1 MRGLY
6 ATAAILCAVTLACGA
21 PGQSSSRRQAS
32 KHDAVGFID
41 MPAPGT
47 TVGPVFHVAGWAA
60 GTERVERVRIYL
72 DDRLVA
78 TVPITIG
85 RPDIHKVFPQVAS
98 TGPIHGFGT
107 TVDAG
112 SRAGYCTIRL
122 EAIDE
127 HGAATYVASV
137 NVKIEP

>member
-6 ATAAILCAVTLACGA
+6 AAAAILSAVTLACGP
-21 PGQSSSRRQAS
+21 PGQSSSRRQSS
-32 KHDAVGFID
+32 KHAAVGFID
-41 MPAPGT
+41 TPAAGN

-60 GTERVERVRIYL
+60 GTEGVDRVRIYL
-72 DDRLVA
+72 DDSLVA
-78 TVPITIG
+78 TVPLTVG
-85 RPDIHKVFPQVAS
+85 RPDIHKEYPQVAS

-122 EAIDE
+122 EAVDK
-127 HGAATYVASV
+127 HGAATYVATV
-137 NVKIEP
+137 NVRIEP